1 MANISQI
8 NGLNIN
14 AETASYALFAATV
27 SGSVTNAVSASY
39 ASVAQ
44 TLLGSVVSASYATTA
59 SYASTAQT
67 LLGSVVS
74 ASYAATASL
83 APNYVLNSA
92 TSSFVLNS
100 QTGSFITNTQTSS
113 MSVATASYVNT
124 LNQDVL
130 IVNSLTVGSSS
141 LGGGENTLTVG
152 LPPNGG
158 VGEGGQILLMASG
171 GLYSSASMIDN
182 YQNKF
187 RILRGTNAG
196 SDAFKMQIDLQ
207 TGQIQIPN
215 YTGSGAFPGTA
226 AATLAVDS
234 SGNVI
239 TTTGGGGGGT
249 PGGNA
254 NEVQYNDGA
263 GGFAGAA
270 NVEISANGNLN
281 LIAQT
286 DPSTPAAGVM
296 ALYSKDIASRIV
308 PKVKGPSG
316 LDYALQSSLWQND
329 IYLWTQT
336 TATNGVWQGTSGTGA
351 GTFSSVTSPTINGTG
366 TIYQSIRRA
375 RYANVVTTTNQVL
388 GQRNADAIFFRG
400 AATGQG
406 GFFFYTRCGF
416 DVWTNGGRFF
426 AGMATATTVISADPS
441 ALNNTVGFCVD
452 AADNGAISFLTRG
465 TSATK
470 VSTGLTISSNKGYD
484 IFIFNAPNS
493 GTIGYRIID
502 INTGTEF
509 SGTTTTNVPA
519 AGTGLTAN
527 VLASN
532 AALTTAT
539 AIQLGVVKIYIE
551 VDY

>member
-8 NGLNIN
+8 NGLKIN

-39 ASVAQ
+39 AATASL
-44 TLLGSVVSASYATTA
+44 LLGSVVSASYAATA
-59 SYASTAQT
+59 SYASVAQT

-92 TSSFVLNS
+92 TSSFVTNAQTSSFVLNS
-100 QTGSFITNTQTSS
+100 QTSSFVTTTQTSSFVQNSQTSS
-113 MSVATASYVNT
+113 MSVLSSATASYVNGNIFT
-124 LNQDVL
+124 GTNLA
-130 IVNSLTVGSSS
+130 T
-141 LGGGENTLTVG
+141 
-152 LPPNGG
+152 
-158 VGEGGQILLMASG
+158 
-171 GLYSSASMIDN
+171 SASFAIS
-182 YQNKF
+182 
-187 RILRGTNAG
+187 A
-196 SDAFKMQIDLQ
+196 SWA
-207 TGQIQIPN
+207 P
-215 YTGSGAFPGTA
+215 S
-226 AATLAVDS
+226 V
-234 SGNVI
+234 
-239 TTTGGGGGGT
+239 GGGT
-249 PGGNA
+249 PGGNV
-254 NEVQYNDGA
+254 NEIQYNNGA

-270 NVEISANGNLN
+270 NVEISTAGNLN
-281 LIAQT
+281 LVAQT
-286 DPSTPAAGVM
+286 DPTTPAAGIM
-296 ALYSKDIASRIV
+296 SFYSKDIAGRLV

-316 LDYALQSSLWQND
+316 LDYPLQASLWQND

-336 TATNGVWQGTSGTGA
+336 TATNGIWQGTSGAGA
-351 GTFSSVTSPTINGTG
+351 GTFTSVTSPTINGTG
-366 TIYQSIRRA
+366 TLYQSIRRA
-375 RYANVVTTTNQVL
+375 RYANVATTANQVL
-388 GQRNADAIFFRG
+388 GQRNADNIFFRG
-400 AATGQG
+400 AATAQG

-426 AGMATATTVISADPS
+426 AGMATAQTVISSNPS

-452 AADNGAISFLTRG
+452 DTDNGAISFLTRNAA
-465 TSATK
+465 TATK

-493 GTIGYRIID
+493 GTFGYRIID

-509 SGTTTTNVPA
+509 SGTTTTTTPV

-532 AALTTAT
+532 AALTTVT